1 MAHTRNSRYSYL
13 QGALLLGTNLKGALL
28 MGANLQST
36 KMMAANLQYANLRIS
51 GFSAGD
57 FARIR
62 QAISLQSGTLL
73 RRVLGARL
81 DASLLTK

>member
-1 MAHTRNSRYSYL
+1 LHSTAGNHH
-13 QGALLLGTNLKGALL
+13 QPQKGTARHPRVSLYEAW
-28 MGANLQST
+28 
-36 KMMAANLQYANLRIS
+36 LRIS

>member
-1 MAHTRNSRYSYL
+1 
-13 QGALLLGTNLKGALL
+13 
-28 MGANLQST
+28 
-36 KMMAANLQYANLRIS
+36 LRIS
-51 GFSAGD
+51 EFSAGD

-81 DASLLTK
+81 DVSLLTGDPILPGSLKATTLH

>member
-1 MAHTRNSRYSYL
+1 MDRLPRYSGEL
-13 QGALLLGTNLKGALL
+13 EISNRTISFSLA
-28 MGANLQST
+28 ST
-36 KMMAANLQYANLRIS
+36 TRMRIS

-73 RRVLGARL
+73 GRILGARL